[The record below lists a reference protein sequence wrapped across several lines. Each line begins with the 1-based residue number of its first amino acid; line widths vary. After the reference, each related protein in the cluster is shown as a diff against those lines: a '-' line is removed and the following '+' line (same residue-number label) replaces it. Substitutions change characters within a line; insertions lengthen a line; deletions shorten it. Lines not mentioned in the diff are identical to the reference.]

1 MSDFKALGVSD
12 KYIEI
17 LKKNGIKE
25 PTSIQKMAIPEILA
39 GRNVIG
45 QSQTGTGKTLAF
57 VLPIIEKLD
66 INKTHIQAVIIT
78 PTRELALQIHGVFTM
93 LTSNTD
99 INVLAAYGGHDVD
112 DQIKKLKG
120 NVHVVIGT
128 PGRLMDHI
136 NRKTLDLS
144 KTRMIVLDEA
154 DVMLKMGFIE
164 DVEQIIKKTFPA
176 RQTMIFSATIPK
188 VIRMIARR
196 YLKNPADLSVKT
208 RTISVEGIDQ
218 AAFETTEEDKLDML
232 ISLLK
237 VYNPFMAMVFCSSK
251 KRVSQVAERIFEAG
265 YLVDEIHGDLT
276 QVKRE
281 RIMKSFRDLKLQVLV
296 ATDIAARGLDIQG
309 LTHVFNYDVPHST
322 EWYIHRIGRT
332 GRAGENGTAVTLYTQ
347 KDAYYLSQIEK
358 GINKRIPKKQLK
370 NGEIVDVPK
379 KTLSEGKGSKAKEY
393 RPGFGPKSKEKG
405 YKTFGSGRAK
415 LAGRKK
421 SR

>member
-1 MSDFKALGVSD
+1 MSDFRALGVSSE
-12 KYIEI
+12 YIEI
-17 LKKNGIKE
+17 LRKNGIKE
-25 PTSIQKMAIPEILA
+25 PTSIQEMAIPEILS

-66 INKTHIQAVIIT
+66 INKSYIQAVIIT
-78 PTRELALQIHGVFTM
+78 PTRELALQIHNVFTM
-93 LTSNTD
+93 LIAHKE

-112 DQIKKLKG
+112 DQIRKLKG

-128 PGRLMDHI
+128 PGRLLDLI
-136 NRKTLDLS
+136 DRKTLDLS
-144 KTRMIVLDEA
+144 KTRMVVLDEA

-164 DVEQIIKKTFPA
+164 DVEQIIKKTFHA

-188 VIRMIARR
+188 GIRMIARR

-218 AAFETTEEDKLDML
+218 VAFETTEENKQDML

-237 VYNPFMAMVFCSSK
+237 AYNPFMAMVFCSSK
-251 KRVSQVAERIFEAG
+251 KRVSEVAEKIFEAG
-265 YLVDEIHGDLT
+265 YLVDEIHGDIT

-281 RIMKSFRDLKLQVLV
+281 RIMKSFREMKLQVLV

-322 EWYIHRIGRT
+322 EWYLHRIGRT
-332 GRAGENGTAVTLYTQ
+332 GRAGEKGTAVTLYTQ
-347 KDAYYLSQIEK
+347 KDAYYLNRIEK

-370 NGEIVDVPK
+370 NGEIVDVEK
-379 KTLSEGKGSKAKEY
+379 KTLSEVKSSGNRGY
-393 RPGFGPKSKEKG
+393 RPGYGPKSKEKG
-405 YKTFGSGRAK
+405 FKTFGSGRAK
-415 LAGRKK
+415 LGGRKK
-421 SR
+421 RK

>member
-25 PTSIQKMAIPEILA
+25 PTSIQEMAIPEILA

-188 VIRMIARR
+188 GIRMIARR

-237 VYNPFMAMVFCSSK
+237 AYNPFMAMVFCSSK
-251 KRVSQVAERIFEAG
+251 KRVSQVAERVFEAG

-405 YKTFGSGRAK
+405 YKTLGSGRAK

>member
-188 VIRMIARR
+188 GIRMIARR

-237 VYNPFMAMVFCSSK
+237 AYNPFMAMVFCSSK